1 MITHFQ
7 LEKQVDKYDP
17 NYYKPDNDQ
26 YLGNLLAVLSNRNIW
41 IMLVKY
47 LATSDHV
54 MVMMKLITLTMITMI
69 ITMMTNITLRR
80 DVEVDVEMI

>member
-1 MITHFQ
+1 
-7 LEKQVDKYDP
+7 
-17 NYYKPDNDQ
+17 
-26 YLGNLLAVLSNRNIW
+26 
-41 IMLVKY
+41 MLVKY
-47 LATSDHV
+47 LADHV